1 MEPSPDFHRAL
12 LTNALANGCDNVR
25 AVEASVANEPC
36 RLDFYLERPTNLGGT
51 SAVRPRCV
59 ESQFTADAAPLSDLV
74 TSEELACAR
83 LLKIDV
89 EGCEEAA
96 VHGLL
101 PALPKLRDDVE
112 IMIEV
117 TPRLLTK
124 QGRTIRRP
132 YAGPD
137 PRCAGPGRSP
147 R

>member
-12 LTNALANGCDNVR
+12 LTNALANGCDDVR

-36 RLDFYLERPTNLGGT
+36 RLDFYLERPTNFGGT
-51 SAVRPRCV
+51 SAVRPRSV
-59 ESQFTADAAPLSDLV
+59 ESQFTADAAPLPDLV
-74 TSEELACAR
+74 TSEELASAR

-89 EGCEEAA
+89 EGYEEAA

-101 PALPKLRDDVE
+101 PALSKLRDDVE

-132 YAGPD
+132 CAGPG
-137 PRCAGPGRSP
+137 PRCAGRGRSP

>member
-1 MEPSPDFHRAL
+1 MPSEHGARSRSSPPTRHRC
-12 LTNALANGCDNVR
+12 LT
-25 AVEASVANEPC
+25 S
-36 RLDFYLERPTNLGGT
+36 
-51 SAVRPRCV
+51 
-59 ESQFTADAAPLSDLV
+59 V
-74 TSEELACAR
+74 TSEELASSL

-89 EGCEEAA
+89 DGYEAAA